1 MNIKIEILY
10 PLQFSMSNCAPN
22 LSPYE
27 QDMRGIRRRAAWAG
41 GWRSVTAITSYN
53 NTSPQTF

>member
-10 PLQFSMSNCAPN
+10 PLQFSMSNCALNP
-22 LSPYE
+22 SPFQ

-41 GWRSVTAITSYN
+41 GWRSVTAITSYD
-53 NTSPQTF
+53 NTSPWPF